1 MEISKDRCIF
11 RSQQLNGGNLM
22 MNSAIMWLRAVL
34 FTSLVFM
41 SLLNLVACTSD
52 TNTLLVTSSSADNRT
67 DQFVA
72 ALKANGHVVQEGS
85 MPLSDIAYYT
95 NYNVTDSAAGFN
107 YGVPYKRLQIPAY
120 EATEVED
127 QATKTS
133 GIFRLQPYEAIVY
146 VGLTPPL
153 GDYFSF
159 TPFLWSRSAGKVSKK
174 GDWIFAALGDP
185 LNNTQIKAEG
195 GGNTFQKN
203 TIIIFTADQ
212 AVNDRIVA
220 QAKAAGYPESM
231 INTYIF
237 PSKLLNMGV
246 NPLNADNQDDSF
258 LILVRAA
265 NVYSVKSLNDY
276 NNNDNYARV
285 FRVTPTLNN
294 IPNPLK
300 PYDTPPM
307 ANRKATPEK
316 SPVTTTTKSLQD
328 SLNDL
333 KLAIIAK
340 TTNLQY
346 KNYESTRWFAESRD
360 VLLATDRSLS
370 NYHKFVAGEASDT
383 PYLRSSSGEVAANF
397 TLGTDDMVIV
407 YGINHAATGL
417 SIYSSFAVYGEKILD
432 PCPDDPILPNTPP
445 KYTFGCGDPIWGGV
459 VGMGNRDSKDPLYGK
474 NNYTG
479 SANYYIPDD
488 PNKEYLYAVRVLR
501 KAPSDSER
509 KPWIVVPEPTAE
521 GGPASGIALTDPMFI
536 GYRAYVSKITGH
548 GPDYDDIIHDQA
560 IWFKMK

>member
-1 MEISKDRCIF
+1 MYP
-11 RSQQLNGGNLM
+11 
-22 MNSAIMWLRAVL
+22 AIRYLRAL
-34 FTSLVFM
+34 CFF
-41 SLLNLVACTSD
+41 SLLLISLIYLAACSGD
-52 TNTLLVTSSSADNRT
+52 TNTVFVTSSSADNRT

-72 ALKANGHVVQEGS
+72 ALKSNGHVVQEGS

-95 NYNVTDSAAGFN
+95 NYNITDSAAGFN

-120 EATEVED
+120 DATGTEE
-127 QATKTS
+127 QTTKTS

-146 VGLTPPL
+146 VGLTPPS

-159 TPFLWSRSAGKVSKK
+159 TPFLWSKSAGKISKK

-185 LNNTQIKAEG
+185 LNNTQIKVEG

-246 NPLNADNQDDSF
+246 NPLNADNQDDTF

-265 NVYSVKSLNDY
+265 NVYNAKSLNDY
-276 NNNDNYARV
+276 NDNDNYARV
-285 FRVTPTLNN
+285 FRVTPTTNQ

-307 ANRKATPEK
+307 ATRAAKPEQ
-316 SPVTTTTKSLQD
+316 SLVSTQKSLTD
-328 SLNDL
+328 SLRDL
-333 KLAIIAK
+333 QLAIIAK
-340 TTNLQY
+340 TPNLQY
-346 KNYESTRWFAESRD
+346 KSYASSRWFAESRD
-360 VLLATDRSLS
+360 VLLENDRNSS
-370 NYHKFVAGEASDT
+370 NYHKFVAGEAADT
-383 PYLRSSSGEVAANF
+383 PYLRSSSGGVAANF
-397 TLGTDDMVIV
+397 TLSADDMVIV

-417 SIYSSFAVYGEKILD
+417 STYSNFAVYGEKVLN
-432 PCPDDPILPNTPP
+432 PCPDDSIPP
-445 KYTFGCGDPIWGGV
+445 RYTFGCGDPIWGGV

-474 NNYTG
+474 NHFTG

-488 PNKEYLYAVRVLR
+488 PNKNYLYAVRVLR
-501 KAPSDSER
+501 KAPSDPDR

-536 GYRAYVSKITGH
+536 GYRAYVNPITGH
-548 GPDYDDIIHDQA
+548 GPDYGDIIPDQA

>member
-1 MEISKDRCIF
+1 MAIE
-11 RSQQLNGGNLM
+11 QQLNGDNFM
-22 MNSAIMWLRAVL
+22 MNSAIKWLRAVL
-34 FTSLVFM
+34 FTGLAFM
-41 SLLNLVACTSD
+41 LILQLAACEGD
-52 TNTLLVTSSSADNRT
+52 TKKTVIVSGPADNRA

-72 ALKANGHVVQEGS
+72 GLKADGHVVQEGS

-107 YGVPYKRLQIPAY
+107 YGVPYKRLQIPSP
-120 EATEVED
+120 ETEDEPV
-127 QATKTS
+127 KSS

-146 VGLTPPL
+146 VGLTPPS

-159 TPFLWSRSAGKVSKK
+159 TAFLWSRFAGKISKK

-185 LNNTQIKAEG
+185 LNNTQIKVEG

-231 INTYIF
+231 INTYVI
-237 PSKLLNMGV
+237 PSKLLHMGV
-246 NPLNADNQDDSF
+246 NALDATNQDDSF

-265 NVYSVKSLNDY
+265 NVYNAKSLSDY
-276 NNNDNYARV
+276 NSNDNYARV
-285 FRVTPTLNN
+285 FRVTPTTNN
-294 IPNPLK
+294 MPNPLK

-307 ANRKATPEK
+307 AIRTAKAEQDLVATQ
-316 SPVTTTTKSLQD
+316 KSLTD
-328 SLNDL
+328 SLKDL
-333 KLAIIAK
+333 KEAIIAK
-340 TTNLQY
+340 TPHLQY
-346 KNYESTRWFAESRD
+346 KDYSSTRWFAESRD
-360 VLLATDRSLS
+360 ILLETDRNSS

-383 PYLRSSSGEVAANF
+383 PYLRSSSGDVAANF
-397 TLGTDDMVIV
+397 TLGEDDMVIV

-417 SIYSSFAVYGEKILD
+417 STYSNFAVYGEKILC
-432 PCPDDPILPNTPP
+432 PCPDDPILPSIPP

-474 NNYTG
+474 NHFTD
-479 SANYYIPDD
+479 SANYYIPND
-488 PNKEYLYAVRVLR
+488 PNKKYLYAVRVLR
-501 KAPSDSER
+501 QAPSDPER

-521 GGPASGIALTDPMFI
+521 GGPASGISLTDPMFI
-536 GYRAYVSKITGH
+536 GYRAYVSPITGH
-548 GPDYDDIIHDQA
+548 GPDYDDIIPDQA
-560 IWFKMK
+560 IWFKTK